1 MAKKNVPER
10 HKYQENQQQMA
21 NIAKTFKM
29 QTLTE
34 KKNLKKKKTDL
45 RVQAPSREP
54 NFKLQTQQTS
64 ALCKLNSKQEQ
75 NETKY

>member
-34 KKNLKKKKTDL
+34 KN
-45 RVQAPSREP
+45 
-54 NFKLQTQQTS
+54 N
-64 ALCKLNSKQEQ
+64 
-75 NETKY
+75 